1 MTPAGLLPQAGTVPA
16 RPATDIL
23 QPVSSAA
30 ADLLARFPPRPAAAS
45 WPATTATRQ
54 EIFARLLAPPFPL
67 DSPLS
72 QQGRRLGLVSLVNWL
87 EAQPGASWQD
97 RWLAS
102 GAEHAP
108 DWRVLAA
115 AWKTPAA
122 GISPAGTDR
131 PAHAGA
137 GLLTLIG
144 ADVIRPSARWLLTCP
159 AAPRNLAAEMARVR
173 DPAAFA
179 SLAALC
185 QSGSVGAFAR
195 LGALGKIAVIMA
207 AKGGLPA
214 GVTVGDCIELLEVIA
229 AVRTGTDR
237 HASSPLFYQL
247 LRSWGAF
254 GQDAPAAMRVLADR
268 GKPTCEQLVDRYH
281 IACQP
286 VRDVLVDYLR
296 ERQPALDFS
305 SLQRLA
311 YLLGKLFWAD
321 LEARHPGIS
330 SLKLPRDAAAAWKQR
345 VMTRTRTTATTDG
358 QAVSTVTARLDGRS
372 VLTAV
377 RAFYLDIA
385 EWADDDPR
393 WVPHAVRCPVS
404 ASDASHKKDRS
415 QRKSRTDQRT
425 RERLPVLPALTAWA
439 DAGRTASAQRLQAA
453 RHTPAGSLFT
463 AGGQTLRRAEMKT
476 QTAGR
481 VWAEDPAAGRRRD
494 LTFEEHRGFW
504 TWAMIEVLRHTG
516 IRIEELTELSHHSL
530 IQYRLPATGELI
542 PLLQITPSK
551 TDAERLL
558 VISPELADVLSA
570 IMHRIRGTGP
580 EVPLVVSYDKN
591 ERVYNPPMPLLF
603 QRPCRLEN
611 RAVGETSLRDYLD
624 HALTAIGAKDTTG
637 RPLRYT
643 FHDFRRIFIT
653 DAILHGMP
661 PHIAQLVAGH
671 RDINTTMGYKAVY
684 PQEAINGHRAFI
696 TRRRALRAAAEYR
709 VPTDAEWAEFTG
721 HFERRKVALGDCG
734 RSYDT
739 PCIHEHACFSELTVS
754 FLFVRFL
761 IWIWEPGGMGDGAD
775 GEARVAAVDAGQGV
789 VEADESSAGDAGGQE
804 EHPPFSSARG
814 EFAGVQGGDGG
825 FPVGAGEQGDAVAD
839 AGAGRDEPAGEV
851 GSVQPVAAVDE
862 QAGAGFEGT
871 DAAGACAQRVAEP
884 AGVQGGHCCPSGP
897 GTERPAMPGN
907 AGMPRWTAWSW
918 RCKVASIW
926 ASLSSVP
933 ARLTFR
939 PSISPSHPSRSA
951 SAMRSCRLARISSP
965 GSAGRG
971 PVSRAST

>member
-16 RPATDIL
+16 RPAADIL
-23 QPVSSAA
+23 QPVSSAV

-45 WPATTATRQ
+45 WPATRATRQ
-54 EIFARLLAPPFPL
+54 EVFARLLAPPFPL
-67 DSPLS
+67 DNALS

-87 EAQPGASWQD
+87 EAQPGTSWQD

-115 AWKTPAA
+115 AWKTPAT
-122 GISPAGTDR
+122 GMPPAGTGR

-144 ADVIRPSARWLLTCP
+144 ADVIRPGARWLLTCP
-159 AAPRNLAAEMARVR
+159 AAPRNLAAEMARIR

-179 SLAALC
+179 GLDALC
-185 QSGSVGAFAR
+185 RSGSVGAFAR
-195 LGALGKIAVIMA
+195 LAALGKIAVIMA

-214 GVTVGDCIELLEVIA
+214 GVTVGDCIELLEVVA
-229 AVRTGTDR
+229 AVRTGADR

-254 GQDAPAAMRVLADR
+254 GQDAPTAMRVLADR
-268 GKPTCEQLVDRYH
+268 GKPTCEQLIDRYH

-296 ERQPALDFS
+296 ERQAAVDFS

-321 LEARHPGIS
+321 LEAHHPGIS

-345 VMTRTRTTATTDG
+345 VMTRTKTTAAADG
-358 QAVSTVTARLDGRS
+358 RAVQTVTARLDGRS
-372 VLTAV
+372 VLTTV

-453 RHTPAGSLFT
+453 RHTAAGSLFT

-476 QTAGR
+476 QTVGR
-481 VWAEDPAAGRRRD
+481 VWAEDPDTGRRRD

-580 EVPLVVSYDKN
+580 DVPLVVSYDKN

-603 QRPCRLEN
+603 QRPCQLEN
-611 RAVGETSLRDYLD
+611 RAVAETSLRDYLD
-624 HALTAIGAKDTTG
+624 HALTAIGVKDAAG

-653 DAILHGMP
+653 DVILHGMP

-684 PQEAINGHRAFI
+684 PEEAINGHRAFI
-696 TRRRALRAAAEYR
+696 TRRRALRPAAEYR

-739 PCIHEHACFSELTVS
+739 PCIHEHACLRCPLLRPDPAQHPRLEQICDNLTA
-754 FLFVRFL
+754 R
-761 IWIWEPGGMGDGAD
+761 IAEAEAARWI
-775 GEARVAAVDAGQGV
+775 GEAEGLKV
-789 VEADESSAGDAGGQE
+789 SL
-804 EHPPFSSARG
+804 
-814 EFAGVQGGDGG
+814 
-825 FPVGAGEQGDAVAD
+825 
-839 AGAGRDEPAGEV
+839 AGARDKLTQMNQITARRSTAISLG
-851 GSVQPVAAVDE
+851 
-862 QAGAGFEGT
+862 
-871 DAAGACAQRVAEP
+871 
-884 AGVQGGHCCPSGP
+884 
-897 GTERPAMPGN
+897 MPGF
-907 AGMPRWTAWSW
+907 
-918 RCKVASIW
+918 ASA
-926 ASLSSVP
+926 ASRTVTTQQP
-933 ARLTFR
+933 ARDT
-939 PSISPSHPSRSA
+939 S
-951 SAMRSCRLARISSP
+951 
-965 GSAGRG
+965 
-971 PVSRAST
+971 